1 MKTVTKLKI
10 VLLSAV
16 LLCAGLS
23 AACGGGGST
32 APQSGFSVQGQKYVQ
47 TASGDFA
54 LVSVAN
60 VQGAWQFDNSS
71 NAVGNNKTIPVEL
84 CVGPCPVTDGR
95 VPARWTI
102 IAGPFGECFGQLTN
116 PNMDV
121 NAGDTKI
128 AKCVVPGILFPFSMN
143 PGSVDLQATPA
154 TFDMTGSNLDTTYGA
169 PHLDYI
175 DSYTGDVIGSV
186 DATAVSADGSW
197 LQAPMPDLSQVYSG
211 TYTIFVSNRQSD
223 GSLSYVGSSTVD
235 TYGRDGVYG
244 DPPPDQC
251 QPTYDSGGGGSAM
264 MEQPVC

>member
-1 MKTVTKLKI
+1 MSKLKTI
-10 VLLSAV
+10 LLSAA

-32 APQSGFSVQGQKYVQ
+32 TPQSGFSAQGLKYVQ
-47 TASGDFA
+47 TASGDFS

-60 VQGAWQFDNSS
+60 VKGDWQFDNGS
-71 NAVGNNKTIPVEL
+71 AVGNNKTIPVEL
-84 CVGPCPVTDGR
+84 CIGPCPVTDSR
-95 VPARWTI
+95 VPARWLI

-128 AKCVVPGILFPFSMN
+128 AKCVVPGILFPFSTA
-143 PGSVDLQATPA
+143 PGSVDLQAPPA
-154 TFDMTGSNLDTTYGA
+154 SFDMTGSNLDTTYGA

-197 LQAPMPDLSQVYSG
+197 LQAPMPDLFQVYSG
-211 TYTIFVSNRQSD
+211 TYIIYVSNRQSD

-251 QPTYDSGGGGSAM
+251 QPTYDSGGSGSPM

>member
-1 MKTVTKLKI
+1 MTKLKTI
-10 VLLSAV
+10 LLSAV

-23 AACGGGGST
+23 AACGGDSSS
-32 APQSGFSVQGQKYVQ
+32 SGPLPGFYVQGLKYVQ
-47 TASGDFA
+47 VVGGGFA
-54 LVSVAN
+54 LVGPAN
-60 VQGAWQFDNSS
+60 VQGVWQFDNGSATGS
-71 NAVGNNKTIPVEL
+71 TKSFGPLL
-84 CVGPCPVTDGR
+84 CAGPCPISDGR
-95 VPARWTI
+95 VPARWTV
-102 IAGPFGECFGQLTN
+102 IAGPFGECIGQLTN
-116 PNMDV
+116 PNFDV
-121 NAGDTKI
+121 NHSDTVT
-128 AKCVVPGILFPFSMN
+128 AQCLVPGIIFPFSMA
-143 PGSVDLQATPA
+143 PGSVDLQAPPA

-211 TYTIFVSNRQSD
+211 TYTIFISNRQSD

-251 QPTYDSGGGGSAM
+251 QPTGDSGGGGGIM